1 MCLDTLEKR
10 HSRSAAVKSLVSRLY
25 VMLIDSNF
33 SRFKPYAWRYLRY
46 MRPRRVC
53 SGLREKS
60 ARSATRSKARGLPR
74 VLHHMTEA
82 MTRLKCRRN
91 FRGGEG
97 FWCDATRNFF
107 TPPLAA
113 LNPPPTKNLAAS
125 PGNTVHLDMRTSS
138 CRAMTQAQR
147 ARQP

>member
-1 MCLDTLEKR
+1 MVCDFDVLGPTLEKR

-25 VMLIDSNF
+25 VMLINSNF

-91 FRGGEG
+91 FRGGVG
-97 FWCDATRNFF
+97 FGVGAHGIFGTAPF
-107 TPPLAA
+107 AA
-113 LNPPPTKNLAAS
+113 CNPPTTRTLGSASGNLSDEDLPINFGQAS
-125 PGNTVHLDMRTSS
+125 PTD
-138 CRAMTQAQR
+138 
-147 ARQP
+147 